1 MFPHLIT
8 AFIAACDSVTL
19 PIAMFGTPGMDTVL
33 LRVCSVD
40 LEECFWSQVWA
51 LYKYAVLVSWSCGPF
66 YPELCGSSPA

>member
-51 LYKYAVLVSWSCGPF
+51 LVS
-66 YPELCGSSPA
+66 